1 VVNGHAESQKRVTG
15 ELFAQMTNIMQQLAS
30 FQPTPTTTTPAP
42 LPTQVPAAPQVPTNP
57 DRVQRWAQESQ
68 EQNAREQGRQ
78 DKGKQREGEPPR
90 PENQG
95 GGNQG
100 PPPPPQYNNPDL
112 SDDGSD
118 QGGGG
123 GGGGSN
129 PGWRPDREDHIN
141 PQVAMMAQA
150 LGIAL
155 ANIVKRET
163 GAPLPFKNR
172 KDQNMETFVT
182 SVRGLLQEKP

>member
-1 VVNGHAESQKRVTG
+1 
-15 ELFAQMTNIMQQLAS
+15 MTIIMQKLAS

-42 LPTQVPAAPQVPTNP
+42 LPTQGPVAPQVATNP
-57 DRVQRWAQESQ
+57 DRGQRWAQERQ

-78 DKGKQREGEPPR
+78 DKGKPRQGEPPR
-90 PENQG
+90 LGNQG

-100 PPPPPQYNNPDL
+100 PPPPPQGNNNDP

-123 GGGGSN
+123 GGGGGN
-129 PGWRPDREDHIN
+129 PGWRPDRGDPID

-150 LGIAL
+150 IGIAIT
-155 ANIVKRET
+155 NSGK
-163 GAPLPFKNR
+163 
-172 KDQNMETFVT
+172 
-182 SVRGLLQEKP
+182 